1 MRRCNCPRR
10 VILLSRYL
18 VDRARDRLSQILRG
32 GSDLIGGSGGC
43 SASCDVICSDALPP
57 GETFDV
63 IHVGALF
70 SRVELRLPPFKCVA
84 GGVCGGGRWCC
95 VAWFYRRSEGSR
107 RHDGPYREQPRRFA
121 AAHPRPKGA
130 PTASDAYRCKRSPV
144 MRHRTLTVALLARP
158 YLRRCSPRAK
168 LALAVTRR
176 LRLRCSMPRASQV
189 KCLISKALSN
199 GCLMRVRTA
208 ADAPSFCASQPDSG
222 GSYRSKLHTGAR
234 RRRATWSA
242 MPRWLPC

>member
-18 VDRARDRLSQILRG
+18 VDRARDRLSQVLRG
-32 GSDLIGGSGGC
+32 GSDLIGLSGGC

-63 IHVGALF
+63 IHVGALC
-70 SRVELRLPPFKCVA
+70 SRVELRSPPFKCIA
-84 GGVCGGGRWCC
+84 GGVCSGGGWRC

-130 PTASDAYRCKRSPV
+130 PTASDAYRCKRSPA
-144 MRHRTLTVALLARP
+144 MSHRTLTVALLARP
-158 YLRRCSPRAK
+158 YLRLCSPRAK

-176 LRLRCSMPRASQV
+176 LRSRCSMPRASQD
-189 KCLISKALSN
+189 KCLISKTLLN
-199 GCLMRVRTA
+199 GCLMRARTA

-222 GSYRSKLHTGAR
+222 GSSRSKLHTGAR